1 MADESTNAL
10 IAGIYASVKDVAT
23 NSKQTL
29 AAQAEEQRKAFD
41 VAAAT
46 IRKEVGESL
55 ARREQTQHRLI
66 VEACGD
72 IAALLRSNLH
82 VLRSWRDMAL
92 EAAPV
97 YNAAQARIARWWVSL
112 YYLVA
117 ASVTFSIGWLT
128 WVLLPWVWRHAPQH
142 RGLAQA
148 LLMGMVLVG
157 SALCLRWLTALWF
170 GSLVGVAAERPIAR
184 TEKAR

>member
-10 IAGIYASVKDVAT
+10 IAGIYASVKDVAS

-29 AAQAEEQRKAFD
+29 AAQAEEQRKAFEI
-41 VAAAT
+41 AAAT

-82 VLRSWRDMAL
+82 VLREWRDMAL
-92 EAAPV
+92 DAAPA
-97 YNAAQARIARWWVSL
+97 YNAQQARIARWYVWA

-117 ASVTFSIGWLT
+117 GAVVFLLGLSTPPVLQWAWQHSPRHPMGVQMIVMVAGLAIGASVLRLFTWIWFS
-128 WVLLPWVWRHAPQH
+128 VLLSPEQPNP
-142 RGLAQA
+142 
-148 LLMGMVLVG
+148 
-157 SALCLRWLTALWF
+157 S
-170 GSLVGVAAERPIAR
+170 AERPR
-184 TEKAR
+184 